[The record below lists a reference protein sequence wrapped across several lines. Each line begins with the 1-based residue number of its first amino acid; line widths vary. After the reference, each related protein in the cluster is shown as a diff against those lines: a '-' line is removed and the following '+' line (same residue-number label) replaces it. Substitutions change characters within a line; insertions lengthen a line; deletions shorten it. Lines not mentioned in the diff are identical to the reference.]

1 MFYLTLTEMRAPG
14 GSVRQLGTVKM
25 HQERVDRETDV
36 ASYSLESQGQRVG
49 SIHGWRLWHGPWRL
63 AQAALDTIY
72 GGTRLMSP
80 SKLRDDGACNA
91 VTRRGRRC
99 RVAVQPGSY
108 FCVVH
113 DRLR

>member
-1 MFYLTLTEMRAPG
+1 MYYLTLSEITVPG
-14 GSVRQLGTVKM
+14 GPLRQLGAVQI
-25 HQERVDRETDV
+25 HQERVDRVSGV
-36 ASYSLESQGQRVG
+36 ATYSLESQGQRVG

-72 GGTRLMSP
+72 GGIKLMSP
-80 SKLRDDGACNA
+80 GKLRDDGACNA
-91 VTRRGRRC
+91 VTQRGRRC
-99 RVAVQPGSY
+99 RVAVQSGSY